1 MSSTKTRVL
10 FTIGSMSGGG
20 AERQTINYLRHLDR
34 NRYEPVLYLHYRRGE
49 YLTLVP
55 EDVPVTAFWDRHRPP
70 QIPLPGRIFWWQ
82 VRDLAQVLAAER
94 IDVVCSVTFLTTL
107 VAFGAI
113 RRRPTPWI
121 AVEMADPRLDFDH
134 QVKRFRSL
142 KRRLLARAYRHADFA
157 VAVSE
162 GVREGM
168 QQTYRLCI
176 EHAAV
181 IRNFIDLAEIDRL
194 ARQPGPGPEPGRFHV
209 VTVGRLDKQKGQ
221 IHLLQAMS
229 HLVHRRGRREVHLSI
244 LGQGPLEQD
253 LKSFVRE
260 QKLDEYVSFVGFL
273 SNPFAFVARCQL
285 FCLPSIYEGLPLAL
299 LEGMACRVPVLA
311 TDCPSGPREVL
322 AEGRFGR
329 LVRAGSSE
337 PLADAME
344 DAIDHYQDW
353 LAAVAPA
360 REHIEREFS
369 VESEMARFQGL
380 IDDSVAKRC
389 GRIIQIP

>member
-1 MSSTKTRVL
+1 
-10 FTIGSMSGGG
+10 MSGGG

>member
-1 MSSTKTRVL
+1 
-10 FTIGSMSGGG
+10 MSGGG
-20 AERQTINYLRHLDR
+20 AERQTLNYLRHLDR
-34 NRYEPVLYLHYRRGE
+34 KRYEPVLYLHYRRGE

-55 EDVPVTAFWDRHRPP
+55 EDVPVIAFWDRHRPP
-70 QIPLPGRIFWWQ
+70 HIRLPGRIFWWQ

-94 IDVVCSVTFLTTL
+94 IDVVCSVTFLATL

-113 RRRPTPWI
+113 QRRPTPWI
-121 AVEMADPRLDFDH
+121 AVEMADPRLDFAH

-142 KRRLLARAYRHADFA
+142 KRRLLARAYRRADFA

-168 QQTYRLCI
+168 QETYRLCK

-194 ARQPGPGPEPGRFHV
+194 ARQPGPGPAPGRFHV
-209 VTVGRLDKQKGQ
+209 VNAGRLDKQKGQ

-229 HLVHRRGRREVHLSI
+229 DLVHRRARREVHLSI
-244 LGQGPLEQD
+244 LGQGPLEQE

-260 QKLDEYVSFVGFL
+260 ENLDEYVSFVGFL

-299 LEGMACRVPVLA
+299 LEGMACRIPVLA

-329 LVRAGSSE
+329 LVPAGSGT
-337 PLADAME
+337 PLADAIE

-369 VESEMARFQGL
+369 VESEMARLQGL
-380 IDDSVAKRC
+380 IDESVAKRC
-389 GRIIQIP
+389 GRAIQIPQT